1 MLSAAHELPEGGLVF
16 LADRQE
22 LYVRLRGG
30 FRRVLVSLG
39 GCSWHR
45 ARGGAGV
52 AGVAARSHAVSLQL
66 EEHTLVPSS
75 ALVSLLSLSPPHPLG
90 AGIWGWHSP

>member
-1 MLSAAHELPEGGLVF
+1 MLSAAHELPEGGLIFV
-16 LADRQE
+16 ADRQE

-30 FRRVLVSLG
+30 FRRVLVSRG
-39 GCSWHR
+39 GGGHR

-52 AGVAARSHAVSLQL
+52 AGAAARSRAVSLQL

-75 ALVSLLSLSPPHPLG
+75 ALVSPPSLSPPHPLG
-90 AGIWGWHSP
+90 AGIWGQHSP